1 MKRSNIMMAVLAA
14 SMTITASVGLASSY
28 FTTYAEASGGTSVV
42 MKPTSTTPDESFSD
56 WVKHVV
62 ITNNADTAP
71 VYIRV
76 KAFTGDAYQLNYSG
90 NWTPTADGYYV
101 YNSIVEPGQDTETLD
116 ITIGNVPDDA
126 AVGTEFNVS
135 VIYEATPVQYDD
147 NGNVVEPVNADW
159 SVKLDTGNAEG
170 GE

>member
-1 MKRSNIMMAVLAA
+1 MKRSTIMMAALAVC
-14 SMTITASVGLASSY
+14 MTVTAGVGLTSSY
-28 FTTYAEASGGTSVV
+28 FTTYAEAKGGTSVV

-56 WVKHVV
+56 WQKHVV
-62 ITNNADTAP
+62 ITNDADTAP

-76 KAFTGDAYQLNYSG
+76 KAFTGDAYELNYSG

-101 YNSIVEPGQDTETLD
+101 YNSIVEAGQATEALD
-116 ITIGNVPDDA
+116 ITIGNIPDDA

-135 VIYEATPVQYDD
+135 VIYEATPVQYDE
-147 NGNVVEPVNADW
+147 NGNAVEPVNADW
-159 SVKLDTGNAEG
+159 SVKLDTGTAEG